1 MIKQVKDN
9 SEIQLSGSI
18 YGEKIA
24 AAIRAYGLEYE
35 FCRLFQSDSGGYI
48 LIFNSTLV
56 ADGEFDINELE
67 SFINIMSPIS
77 VEMPHDILLSLYG
90 YKKYRR
96 TLFKAVPGKNNIK
109 SENIIRNSMFRQ
121 VFDILGPSFGITEFD
136 MWYTDISHRIRH
148 GVADLFI
155 YENTTVTKQFDS
167 GKYVFLSH
175 IATAP
180 EARGRGTAGNLLH
193 YLCGELQNG
202 DKTVCLF
209 AKDER
214 VTFYESLGF
223 IPIYNDILYEK

>member
-1 MIKQVKDN
+1 MIRQVKDN
-9 SEIQLSGSI
+9 SYIQLGDSI

-24 AAIRAYGLEYE
+24 AAIKAYGLGYD
-35 FCRLFQSDSGGYI
+35 FCRLFVSDSGGYI

-56 ADGEFDINELE
+56 ADGNFDLSELE
-67 SFINIMSPIS
+67 SFINITSPIS
-77 VEMPHDILLSLYG
+77 VEMPNDLQPNLYG
-90 YKKYRR
+90 YNKYHR
-96 TLFKAVPGKNNIK
+96 TLFQAVPGNNNINTEK
-109 SENIIRNSMFRQ
+109 IYKNTMFRQ
-121 VFDILGPSFGITEFD
+121 VFDILEPSFGITEYD

-148 GVADLFI
+148 GVADLFL
-155 YENTTVTKQFDS
+155 YENTTVTKQFDL

-193 YLCGELQNG
+193 YLCGELQSG

-223 IPIYNDILYEK
+223 IPIYNDVLYEK

>member
-9 SEIQLSGSI
+9 LDIKLSGSI

-24 AAIRAYGLEYE
+24 AAIRAYGLVYD
-35 FCRLFQSDSGGYI
+35 FCRLFASDSGGYI

-56 ADGEFDINELE
+56 ADGTFDLSELE
-67 SFINIMSPIS
+67 SFISITSPIS
-77 VEMPHDILLSLYG
+77 VEMPNDLKPSLNE

-96 TLFKAVPGKNNIK
+96 TLFKAVPWDNNIK
-109 SENIIRNSMFRQ
+109 PEKIVRNSMFRQ

-148 GVADLFI
+148 GVADLFL
-155 YENTTVTKQFDS
+155 YENTTVTKQFDF

-180 EARGRGTAGNLLH
+180 EARGRGSAGNLLH
-193 YLCGELQNG
+193 YLCGELQSG

-223 IPIYNDILYEK
+223 IPIFNDVLYEK